1 MPHGNTTKAKPPPP
15 VAVALATGEGLT
27 AHARSAAARLTDGE

>member
-1 MPHGNTTKAKPPPP
+1 MLRIDRKKARALAP